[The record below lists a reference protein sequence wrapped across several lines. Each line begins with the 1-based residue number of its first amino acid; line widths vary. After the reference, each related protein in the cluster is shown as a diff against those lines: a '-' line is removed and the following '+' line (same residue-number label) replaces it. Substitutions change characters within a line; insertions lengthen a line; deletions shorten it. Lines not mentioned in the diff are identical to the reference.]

1 MSMFKRTRR
10 EIPGLNTSSL
20 PDLIFTV
27 LFFFMIVTHMR
38 KVTLKVKYQV
48 PQGTELTRLTKK
60 TAVSYIYIGKPVT
73 GTVQGNTVIQLN
85 DKYATTTDIID
96 YIAAEKSRMSPEDQ
110 QQMTVSIKADRST
123 KMGIISEVKQA
134 LRKSKALKISY
145 SKARRLT
152 RHYIRASK
160 EPVLAVDW
168 IIKGRIPFN
177 EPKTYKYKDDLI
189 VSEERYARFL
199 ERKNKDF
206 MDFFLQEIG

>member
-38 KVTLKVKYQV
+38 KVTLKVRYQV

-60 TAVSYIYIGKPVT
+60 TAVSYIYIGEPAVGSDIDKAKT
-73 GTVQGNTVIQLN
+73 AIQLN

-96 YIAAEKSRMSPEDQ
+96 YIAAEKSRMTPEDQ
-110 QQMTVSIKADRST
+110 QQMTVSIKADKNT

-145 SKARRLT
+145 SATEK
-152 RHYIRASK
+152 
-160 EPVLAVDW
+160 
-168 IIKGRIPFN
+168 
-177 EPKTYKYKDDLI
+177 
-189 VSEERYARFL
+189 
-199 ERKNKDF
+199 
-206 MDFFLQEIG
+206 

>member
-1 MSMFKRTRR
+1 MSMFKRTLR

-38 KVTLKVKYQV
+38 KVTLKVRYQV

-60 TAVSYIYIGKPVT
+60 TAVSYIYIGKPAVGSDIDKAKT
-73 GTVQGNTVIQLN
+73 AIQLN

-96 YIAAEKSRMSPEDQ
+96 YIAAEKSRMTPEDQ
-110 QQMTVSIKADRST
+110 QQMTVSIKADKNT

-145 SKARRLT
+145 SATEK
-152 RHYIRASK
+152 
-160 EPVLAVDW
+160 
-168 IIKGRIPFN
+168 
-177 EPKTYKYKDDLI
+177 
-189 VSEERYARFL
+189 
-199 ERKNKDF
+199 
-206 MDFFLQEIG
+206 